1 MKAWKQWLAV
11 LSLAALPVLPTHAA
25 DFKLGFINVERI
37 YREAGASIAI
47 YKKLDQEF
55 AVRRDELKKMEARA
69 KDLESQLGKNSLSQD
84 DRKRFE
90 REYASLDRDYRAKS
104 REFGEDYNQRRNEEF
119 AGVTERANR
128 ALKDIAQREQYD
140 LILQEAAYINPKYDL
155 TPQVLKELDK

>member
-1 MKAWKQWLAV
+1 MKAWKWW
-11 LSLAALPVLPTHAA
+11 LAALSVAALPAHAA
-25 DFKLGFINVERI
+25 DFKLGFVNIERI

-47 YKKLDQEF
+47 YKKLDKEF
-55 AVRRDELKKMEARA
+55 AGRRDELKKMETRA
-69 KDLESQLGKNSLSQD
+69 KDLESQLAKNSLSPD

-104 REFGEDYNQRRNEEF
+104 RELAEDYNQRRNEEF

-128 ALKDIAQREQYD
+128 MVKDIAQRENYD
-140 LILQEAAYINPKYDL
+140 LILQDAVYINPKFDL

>member
-1 MKAWKQWLAV
+1 MKAWKWWLAM
-11 LSLAALPVLPTHAA
+11 LSVAAMPVHAA
-25 DFKLGFINVERI
+25 DFKLGYINVERI

-47 YKKLDQEF
+47 YKKLDKEF
-55 AVRRDELKKMEARA
+55 SDRREELKKMETRA
-69 KDLESQLGKNSLSQD
+69 KDLESQLGGNSLSQD

-104 REFGEDYNQRRNEEF
+104 RELAEDYNQRRNEEF

-128 ALKDIAQREQYD
+128 MVKEIAQRENYD
-140 LILQEAAYINPKYDL
+140 LILQDAVYINPKFDL

>member
-1 MKAWKQWLAV
+1 
-11 LSLAALPVLPTHAA
+11 
-25 DFKLGFINVERI
+25 GYINVERI

-47 YKKLDQEF
+47 YKKLDKEF
-55 AVRRDELKKMEARA
+55 SDRREELKKMETRA
-69 KDLESQLGKNSLSQD
+69 KDLESQLGGNSLSQD

-104 REFGEDYNQRRNEEF
+104 RELAEDYNQRRNEEF

-128 ALKDIAQREQYD
+128 VVKEIAQRENYD
-140 LILQEAAYINPKYDL
+140 LILQEAVYINPKFDL

>member
-1 MKAWKQWLAV
+1 MKAWKWWLAM
-11 LSLAALPVLPTHAA
+11 LSVAAMPVHAA
-25 DFKLGFINVERI
+25 DFKLGYINVERI

-47 YKKLDQEF
+47 YKKLDKEF
-55 AVRRDELKKMEARA
+55 SDRREELKKMETRA
-69 KDLESQLGKNSLSQD
+69 KDLESQLGGNSLSQD

-104 REFGEDYNQRRNEEF
+104 RELAEDYNQRRNEEF

-128 ALKDIAQREQYD
+128 VVKEIAQRENYD
-140 LILQEAAYINPKYDL
+140 LILQEAVYINPKFDL

>member
-1 MKAWKQWLAV
+1 MKAWKWWLAM
-11 LSLAALPVLPTHAA
+11 LSVAAMPVHAA
-25 DFKLGFINVERI
+25 DFKLGYINVERI

-47 YKKLDQEF
+47 YKKLDKEF
-55 AVRRDELKKMEARA
+55 SDRREELKKMETRA
-69 KDLESQLGKNSLSQD
+69 KDLESQLGGNSLSQD

-104 REFGEDYNQRRNEEF
+104 RELAEDYNQRRNEEF

-128 ALKDIAQREQYD
+128 VVKEIAQRENYD
-140 LILQEAAYINPKYDL
+140 LILQDAVYINPKFDL